1 MKQEIKKNVV
11 KKIIVTEDVRDSVT
25 IPDDINVEIVYC
37 ENPVT
42 IIDSFMLESA
52 DLILHTLLVIPIQ
65 MYKEVYKH
73 LNFIDYSR
81 IFYQMLLLCGDRE
94 LVDHDLDRLYHISDF
109 LPPKISEARMRF
121 IIDKSFSI
129 LEKYF
134 QNEQKKIWY
143 YNRLVDA
150 QQDQE
155 DLINIGKSLSGEKD
169 MEKLLRLIL
178 YLSKKITGAD
188 AGSIYLVEE
197 DESGTKRLR
206 FKYSHTYSRTIP
218 LEEFVMDMNRKSS
231 SGYVAVT
238 GEVLN
243 IPDAY
248 KISELAPYTFNP
260 YFDRQHNYISRSQLV
275 VPMKNHLDE
284 IIGVIQLLN
293 SKEDHRPGKKYTNEA
308 FEIQLDTEED
318 FDRFVVTFDERYNSL
333 LEAIAGQAAVTIE
346 NNRLINQIQMQFEEF
361 VKASVT
367 AIESRDPAT
376 SGHSFRVAE
385 ICKEL
390 AAAVNN
396 VDSGYLGSF
405 HFSENDIKELEFASL
420 LHDFGKV
427 YIDLNIFKKAK
438 KLYPKDLENMK
449 LRLDYLYRFMELG
462 YDSREIEML
471 DSLTRGNGSYTADD
485 IRNLRDEKSM
495 RLNRITE
502 IKEILVRLNE
512 PTITD
517 RDPEAALKEILAEIE
532 GLECID
538 PSGGKIDILTLTDRT
553 NLMIKRGSLNDEE
566 RCEIESHVTETYKF
580 VSKIPWPPEYRR
592 IPEIALRHHEKLD
605 GTGYPQGLRGDEIPI
620 QARIMAV
627 ADIFDALVAT
637 LEDTRMGLAI
647 IDKDACAAWNGTALC
662 RTCYSVCPL
671 RDKAIVFDEMLP
683 RVVDDVCTGCGVC
696 VNACP
701 VVQNDQ
707 GQKAIRVEPRS

>member
-1 MKQEIKKNVV
+1 MKQETKNIA
-11 KKIIVTEDVRDSVT
+11 KKIIITEEVRDSVI
-25 IPDDINVEIVYC
+25 IPAAINDEIVYC
-37 ENPVT
+37 ENPVEV
-42 IIDSFMLESA
+42 IDSFMLESG
-52 DLILHTLLVIPIQ
+52 DMILFTVLVIPMK

-73 LNFIDYSR
+73 LNFVDYSR
-81 IFYQMLLLCGDRE
+81 IFYQMLLIGDDKE
-94 LVDHDLDRLYHISDF
+94 LIDQDLDRLYHICDF
-109 LPPKISEARMRF
+109 LPSKVSDTKMRF

-129 LEKYF
+129 IEKYF

-150 QQDQE
+150 QLDQE

-197 DESGTKRLR
+197 DEAGTKRLR
-206 FKYSHTYSRTIP
+206 FKYSHTFSRVIP
-218 LEEFVMDMNRKSS
+218 LEEFVMDMNKKSI

-248 KISELAPYTFNP
+248 KISELAPYKFNP

-275 VPMKNHLDE
+275 VPMKNHLNE

-293 SKEDHRPGKKYTNEA
+293 SKESHRAGKKYENEA
-308 FEIQLDTEED
+308 FEIQLDTLKD
-318 FDRFVVTFDERYNSL
+318 FDEYVVTFDERYNSL
-333 LEAIAGQAAVTIE
+333 MEAIAGQAAVAIE

-390 AAAVNN
+390 AAAVND
-396 VDSGYLGSF
+396 VAAGYLGSF
-405 HFSENDIKELEFASL
+405 HFTENDIRELEFASL

-427 YIDLNIFKKAK
+427 YIDLNIFQKAK
-438 KLYPKDLENMK
+438 KLYPKDLENLK

-462 YDSREIEML
+462 YNSREIEML
-471 DSLTRGNGSYTADD
+471 DSLTRQSGTCTADD
-485 IRNLRDEKSM
+485 VKKLHDEKTA

-502 IKEILVRLNE
+502 IKAILVQLNE

-517 RDPEAALKEILAEIE
+517 RDPETTLKEILAEIE

-538 PSGGKIDILTLTDRT
+538 PSGGRIDILTLSDRT

-566 RCEIESHVTETYKF
+566 RCEIESHVIETYKF

-605 GTGYPQGLRGDEIPI
+605 GTGYPDKLKGRDATSLQSRMMSI
-620 QARIMAV
+620 
-627 ADIFDALVAT
+627 ADIFDALVAQDRPYKKSVPIDRVIKI
-637 LEDTRMGLAI
+637 LKEEAGANKLDPDLVDLF
-647 IDKDACAAWNGTALC
+647 IDKQIYMKFISQEQREQILN
-662 RTCYSVCPL
+662 
-671 RDKAIVFDEMLP
+671 
-683 RVVDDVCTGCGVC
+683 
-696 VNACP
+696 
-701 VVQNDQ
+701 
-707 GQKAIRVEPRS
+707 

>member
-1 MKQEIKKNVV
+1 MKQDTKNVV
-11 KKIIVTEDVRDSVT
+11 KKIIITEAVRDSV
-25 IPDDINVEIVYC
+25 IMPSGINVEVAYC
-37 ENPVT
+37 ENPVDM
-42 IIDSFMLESA
+42 IDSFMLESE
-52 DLILHTLLVIPIQ
+52 DLILFTVLVIP
-65 MYKEVYKH
+65 MTLYKDVYKH
-73 LNFIDYSR
+73 LNLVDYSR
-81 IFYQMLLLCGDRE
+81 IFYQMLLIGNDRE
-94 LVDHDLDRLYHISDF
+94 LIDQNLDRLYHICDF
-109 LPPKISEARMRF
+109 LPSKVSDAKMRF

-150 QQDQE
+150 QRDQE

-197 DESGTKRLR
+197 DDSGTKRLR
-206 FKYSHTYSRTIP
+206 FKYSHTFSRVIP
-218 LEEFVMDMNRKSS
+218 LEEFVMDMNTKSI

-248 KISELAPYTFNP
+248 KLSELAPYKFNP

-275 VPMKNHLDE
+275 VPMKNHLNE

-293 SKEDHRPGKKYTNEA
+293 SKESHNPAKKFENEA
-308 FEIQLDTEED
+308 FEIQLDTLKD
-318 FDRFVVTFDERYNSL
+318 FDEYVVTFDERYNSL
-333 LEAIAGQAAVTIE
+333 MEAIAGQAAVAIE

-376 SGHSFRVAE
+376 SGHSFRVAA

-390 AAAVNN
+390 ALAVNE
-396 VDSGYLGSF
+396 VTTGYLGTF
-405 HFSENDIKELEFASL
+405 HFSENDIRELEFASL

-427 YIDLNIFKKAK
+427 YIDLNIFQKAK
-438 KLYPKDLENMK
+438 KLYPKDLENLK
-449 LRLDYLYRFMELG
+449 LRIDYLYRFMELG
-462 YDSREIEML
+462 YDTREIEML
-471 DSLTRGNGSYTADD
+471 DSLTRLNGTYSTDD
-485 IRNLRDEKSM
+485 IKILRKEKIM
-495 RLNRITE
+495 RLDRIRE
-502 IKEILVRLNE
+502 IKDILVQLNE

-517 RDPEAALKEILAEIE
+517 RDPEAILKEILAEIE

-538 PSGGKIDILTLTDRT
+538 PSGGKIDILTLSDRT
-553 NLMIKRGSLNDEE
+553 NLMIKRGSLNNEE
-566 RCEIESHVTETYKF
+566 RSEIESHVIETYKF

-605 GTGYPQGLRGDEIPI
+605 GTGYPDKLKGRDATSLQSRMMSI
-620 QARIMAV
+620 
-627 ADIFDALVAT
+627 ADIFDALVAQDRPYKKSVPIDRVISI
-637 LEDTRMGLAI
+637 LQEEAGANKLDPDLVNLF
-647 IDKDACAAWNGTALC
+647 IDKKIYIKFISPEQREQILN
-662 RTCYSVCPL
+662 
-671 RDKAIVFDEMLP
+671 
-683 RVVDDVCTGCGVC
+683 
-696 VNACP
+696 
-701 VVQNDQ
+701 
-707 GQKAIRVEPRS
+707 